1 MSKAPRRLKVL
12 LIDDSRV
19 AADFASAV
27 LESTGFEVRTVATLG
42 EFNVVL
48 TTWSPDIV
56 LTDVNMPGVTGP
68 ELCQWIKQRVDTKGV
83 PVVLFSDMPD
93 AQLSKLAETAGADA
107 YVSKEHG
114 IERVSVKLS
123 ELCENILW

>member
-27 LESTGFEVRTVATLG
+27 LESTGF